1 MATLFFRLKAG
12 FQIFLNERKW
22 LISLLFIGGIFIR
35 LFLLG
40 GIPPGLNQDEAS
52 IGYDAWAL
60 LRYGIDRN
68 GFHNPVHL
76 ISWGSGQNALYAY
89 LSMPFISLFGLNPFS
104 VRILN
109 ALLGYLSLVIFY
121 FLVKK
126 IWDEDTSIIALFLLT
141 ISPWHIM
148 MSRWGLESNIFPFFV
163 LLGSYLLL
171 LSLEKSSFLPWS
183 FLVFAISL
191 YSYGTAYFFIPVFL
205 LVVSLYLLFHKKIK
219 IATFLLSGGV
229 FLIVAL
235 PILLFLVI
243 NIFQLSSIQ
252 TSWFSIP
259 RLPAA
264 PRFSAVS
271 SIFSGQFIKNSIYN
285 LGNFL
290 WLLFVTQSDGLIWNC
305 IPEYGYMFL
314 FSTPFLF
321 FGIFHLIRENKRGRK
336 FNSHFLILT
345 WFFVATV
352 MAFVTSIN
360 INRINVVFLPVICF
374 IAIGISY
381 IKKRAK
387 LFFRYVMILYILF
400 FGLFTYTYFFVY
412 PESVSSAFFESLDEA
427 LQYATQTS
435 TPDEPIY
442 VTGKINM
449 PYIFI
454 LFYQKIDPHLFCESV
469 VYSDPEAP
477 FRWVESFDRYLFGV
491 QDDHFSGH
499 IYILHNSER
508 GFFDNLNFA
517 VKRFK
522 NYSVAVR
529 KE

>member
-1 MATLFFRLKAG
+1 MTTLFRSESGFRSFTDK
-12 FQIFLNERKW
+12 RKW
-22 LISLLFIGGIFIR
+22 LIILLFVGGIFVR

-40 GIPPGLNQDEAS
+40 IIPPGLNQDEAS

-60 LRYGIDRN
+60 LHYGIDRN

-89 LSMPFISLFGLNPFS
+89 LSMPFILLFDLNPFS

-109 ALLGYLSLVIFY
+109 ALLGCLSLVIFY
-121 FLVKK
+121 LLVKK
-126 IWDEDTSIIALFLLT
+126 IRDEDTGIIALFLLT

-163 LLGSYLLL
+163 LMGSYLLV
-171 LSLEKSSFLPWS
+171 LSLEKPSFLPLS
-183 FLVFAISL
+183 FLVFAVSL
-191 YSYGTAYFFIPVFL
+191 YSYGTAYFFVPIFL
-205 LVVSLYLLFHKKIK
+205 LVVSSYLLFHKKIR
-219 IATFLLSGGV
+219 TTNFLLSGGI
-229 FLIVAL
+229 FLIAAL
-235 PILLFLVI
+235 PILLFLAI
-243 NIFQLSSIQ
+243 NIFKLNSIS
-252 TSWFSIP
+252 TPWFSIP

-271 SIFSGQFIKNSIYN
+271 SIFSSQFITNSIYN

-290 WLLFVTQSDGLIWNC
+290 WLLFVTQNDGLIWNC

-314 FSTPFLF
+314 FSVPFLF
-321 FGIFHLIRENKRGRK
+321 FGIFHLIRENRGGKK
-336 FNSHFLILT
+336 FNRQFIILA
-345 WFFVATV
+345 WFFVATI

-360 INRINVVFLPVICF
+360 INRINVIFLPVIYF

-381 IKKRAK
+381 IKKNAEI
-387 LFFRYVMILYILF
+387 FFRYLIILYALF

-412 PESVSSAFFESLDEA
+412 PESAGPAFFESLDEA
-427 LQYATQTS
+427 IQYATEKAP
-435 TPDEPIY
+435 PDEPIY
-442 VTGKINM
+442 VTSKINM

-454 LFYQKIDPHLFCESV
+454 LFYQKIDPNLFCKSV

-477 FRWVESFDRYLFGV
+477 FRWVESFDCYLFGV
-491 QDDHFSGH
+491 QADHFPGQV
-499 IYILHNSER
+499 YILHNSEKE
-508 GFFDNLNFA
+508 FFDNPYFA
-517 VKRFK
+517 IERFK
-522 NYSVAVR
+522 NYSVAIR

>member
-1 MATLFFRLKAG
+1 MTAFFRSEARFK
-12 FQIFLNERKW
+12 FFSNKRKW
-22 LISLLFIGGIFIR
+22 LITLLLIGGIFVR

-40 GIPPGLNQDEAS
+40 VIPPGLNQDEAS

-60 LRYGIDRN
+60 LHYGIDRN
-68 GFHNPVHL
+68 GCHNPVHF

-89 LSMPFISLFGLNPFS
+89 LSMPFISLFDLNPFS

-109 ALLGYLSLVIFY
+109 ALLGCLSLVIFY
-121 FLVKK
+121 LLVKK
-126 IWDEDTSIIALFLLT
+126 IWDEDTGIIALFLLT

-148 MSRWGLESNIFPFFV
+148 MSRWGLESNIFPFFI
-163 LLGSYLLL
+163 LMGSYLLL
-171 LSLEKSSFLPWS
+171 LSLERSSFLPLS

-191 YSYGTAYFFIPVFL
+191 YSYGTAYFFVPVFL
-205 LVVSLYLLFHKKIK
+205 LVISLYLIFYKKIK
-219 IATFLLSGGV
+219 ITTFLLSGGV

-235 PILLFLVI
+235 PILLFVVI
-243 NIFQLSSIQ
+243 NIFQLNSIQ

-271 SIFSGQFIKNSIYN
+271 SIFGSQFITNSIYN

-290 WLLFVTQSDGLIWNC
+290 WLLFVTQNDGLIWNC

-321 FGIFHLIRENKRGRK
+321 FGIFHLIRENKGGRK
-336 FNSHFLILT
+336 FNSQFLILA

-352 MAFVTSIN
+352 MAFVTTIN
-360 INRINVVFLPVICF
+360 INRVNVVFLPVICF
-374 IAIGISY
+374 IAISISY
-381 IKKRAK
+381 IKRNAR
-387 LFFRYVMILYILF
+387 LFFRYVIVLYILF

-427 LQYATQTS
+427 IKYATETS

-442 VTGKINM
+442 VTSKINM

-477 FRWVESFDRYLFGV
+477 FRWVESFDRYLFGM
-491 QDDHFSGH
+491 QDDRFSGH
-499 IYILHNSER
+499 IYILHNSEPD
-508 GFFDNLNFA
+508 FFDNPNFV

-522 NYSVAVR
+522 NYSVAVK